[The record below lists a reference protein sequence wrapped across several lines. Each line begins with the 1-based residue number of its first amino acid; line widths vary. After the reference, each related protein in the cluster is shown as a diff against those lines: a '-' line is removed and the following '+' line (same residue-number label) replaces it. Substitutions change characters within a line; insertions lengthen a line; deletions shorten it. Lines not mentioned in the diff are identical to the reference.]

1 MNRIRVSL
9 AAAGT
14 VVLLF
19 SGLPGQAAAAG
30 AVRAAGAV
38 GTAGAAGV
46 SSSAAAEAAPCTG
59 RFQGDAR
66 LGPAHLAAP
75 SQRPFAALLAGWQ
88 RTGGLSPSAFL
99 SKYWEGPADTGSWKY
114 PPNDGFGTVNGS
126 LDKWAARLEKGEKLD
141 RFGSEYGRFLAP
153 EGAGYGERSLP
164 PQSLNTSEP
173 AFPCSYHVYRV
184 NRPLTVWQGSIA
196 PWFEQEGGGQQILL
210 DPTLLPVSERPAA
223 GEALNVKWLLA
234 HGYLTRIRTGG

>member
-1 MNRIRVSL
+1 MKRIRVSL

-30 AVRAAGAV
+30 PAVARAE
-38 GTAGAAGV
+38 
-46 SSSAAAEAAPCTG
+46 SAPCTG

-66 LGPAHLAAP
+66 LGPEHLATP
-75 SQRPFAALLAGWQ
+75 SQRPFAGLLAGWQ
-88 RTGGLSPSAFL
+88 RTGGLSPTAFL
-99 SKYWEGPADTGSWKY
+99 DKYWEGPADTGSWKY
-114 PPNDGFGTVNGS
+114 PPDDGFGTVNGS

-173 AFPCSYHVYRV
+173 AYPCAYHVYRV

-210 DPTLLPVSERPAA
+210 DPALLPVSERPAA